1 VAWSSNSACT
11 TGAPPWLPGST
22 RRVEDQSGFATGT
35 SSPALDSSCALL
47 APRVAGMLSGVSAH
61 DPFVL
66 VMVAVTLL
74 STAAL
79 ASGVAAW
86 RALRVDPGTA
96 LRAD

>member
-1 VAWSSNSACT
+1 
-11 TGAPPWLPGST
+11 
-22 RRVEDQSGFATGT
+22 
-35 SSPALDSSCALL
+35 
-47 APRVAGMLSGVSAH
+47 MLSGVSAH

-79 ASGVAAW
+79 ASGVPAW